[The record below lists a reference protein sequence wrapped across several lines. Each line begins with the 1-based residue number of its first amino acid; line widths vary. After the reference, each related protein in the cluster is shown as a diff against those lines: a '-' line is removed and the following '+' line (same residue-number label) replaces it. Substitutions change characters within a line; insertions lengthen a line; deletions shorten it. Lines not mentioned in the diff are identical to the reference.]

1 MARGKVSP
9 AEGLILCFRVSEVV
23 FGTAMGTEM
32 QTRGISSPD
41 WRRPRLSKSL
51 AHSAFLRVLALG

>member
-32 QTRGISSPD
+32 QTHGGLVPQTRGD
-41 WRRPRLSKSL
+41 PRYPTALHILLS
-51 AHSAFLRVLALG
+51 LGY